1 MRIISGKAKGIRL
14 CMLRNER
21 TSPILDRVKE
31 SLFNILGDL
40 VVDSSVLDLFA
51 GTGTSG
57 IEALSSGAKRC
68 LFVDNSTLSVQVI
81 KRNLNSTKLFT
92 SGVAL
97 KKNVFSL
104 LPFLKGGRL
113 GFDLIFV
120 TPPYKILNTGCKDKE
135 KIFSFLDAC
144 ASEKILNSNGIIV
157 LQHHKVQLIS
167 QEEFACL
174 RLVDQRFYGN
184 TGLTLLEKSLHA
196 DTFEN

>member
-1 MRIISGKAKGIRL
+1 
-14 CMLRNER
+14 MLRNER

-57 IEALSSGAKRC
+57 IEALSRGAKEC
-68 LFVDNSTLSVQVI
+68 LFVDNSILSVQVI
-81 KRNLNSTKLFT
+81 KRNLNKTNLFI
-92 SGVAL
+92 SGVVL

-104 LPFLKGGRL
+104 LPFLKGGRV

-120 TPPYKILNTGCKDKE
+120 TPPYKILNMECKDKE
-135 KIFSFLDAC
+135 KIFSFLDEC
-144 ASEKILNSNGIIV
+144 VSGKILNDNGVIV
-157 LQHHKVQLIS
+157 LQHHKGQLIS

-184 TGLTLLEKSLHA
+184 TGLTFLEKPLHT
-196 DTFEN
+196 DTFQN

>member
-1 MRIISGKAKGIRL
+1 MRIISGKAKGVRL
-14 CMLRNER
+14 CVLRNER

-40 VVDSSVLDLFA
+40 VMDSSVLDLFA

-57 IEALSSGAKRC
+57 IEALSRGAKRC
-68 LFVDNSTLSVQVI
+68 LFIDNSILSVQVI
-81 KRNLNSTKLFT
+81 KRNLKNTKLFT
-92 SGVAL
+92 SGVVL

-104 LPFLKGGRL
+104 LPFLKAGRV

-120 TPPYKILNTGCKDKE
+120 TPPYKILNMECKDKE
-135 KIFSFLDAC
+135 KILSFLDEC
-144 ASEKILNSNGIIV
+144 VSGKILNDNGVIV
-157 LQHHKVQLIS
+157 LQHHKGQLVS

-184 TGLTLLEKSLHA
+184 TGLTFLEKPLHT
-196 DTFEN
+196 DTFRN